1 MFITSLHLKQFR
13 CFSQLN
19 LSFEKRAILI
29 EGLNG
34 TGKTSLLEA
43 LHYAC
48 YLRSFRTHVPAELI
62 ERESDSFFVKLMVG
76 NELESHDIQV
86 GFSKKKRIVKVNQ
99 KQIASYKD
107 LLGLYRVITLTEDD
121 LDLIKEGPELRR
133 VFIDQAVLMHVPE
146 YTLQLKKLRH
156 TVDSRNALI
165 KSGKNTGE
173 SYELWT
179 ERLSEISS
187 AVRAKRI
194 EMLDRLVKEVDLLI
208 AQFFGAQFTITC
220 EYIPKLGEDSDQ
232 FRIRELALGRTLLGA
247 HLDDFSI
254 DFKQHKSRIFASRG
268 QQKLIIMLFKI
279 AQVRLLGSLEAVA
292 PIFLLDDF
300 ITDLDEPRAL
310 QLVSV
315 LKSLDCQLLVTA
327 PASISPLYRALEQ
340 LDYQRISINTPL

>member
-1 MFITSLHLKQFR
+1 MFITSVLIKQFR
-13 CFSQLN
+13 CFSQLT

-62 ERESDSFFVKLMVG
+62 EREADSFFVKLMVG
-76 NELESHDIQV
+76 DGIETHDIQV
-86 GFSKKKRIVKVNQ
+86 GFSKRKRVVKVNQ
-99 KQIASYKD
+99 KQIGSYKD

-121 LDLIKEGPELRR
+121 LDLIKDGPEIRR
-133 VFIDQAVLMHVPE
+133 IFIDQAVLMHTPD
-146 YTLQLKKLRH
+146 YNLLLKKLRH

-165 KSGKNTGE
+165 KSGKMSGD
-173 SYELWT
+173 SYQLWT
-179 ERLSEISS
+179 ERLDEISNEI
-187 AVRAKRI
+187 RLKRI
-194 EMLDRLVKEVDLLI
+194 EMMNRLVSEVDLLI
-208 AQFFGAQFTITC
+208 TEFFGSQFTISC
-220 EYIPKLGEDSDQ
+220 AYSPKNREDSDN
-232 FRIRELALGRTLLGA
+232 FRIRELALGRTLYGA

-254 DFKQHKSRIFASRG
+254 DFKQHKSRIYASRG

-279 AQVRLLGSLEAVA
+279 AQVRLLGSLESVS

-315 LKSLDCQLLVTA
+315 LKSLECQLLVTA

-340 LDYQRISINTPL
+340 LDYQRISISG